1 MHRQTASVVSEAL
14 FYIEENL
21 DSRLNLQT
29 VASALHCS
37 KYHLHRSFSKAAGLT
52 IHDYVWRRQ
61 LTEAARLL
69 AFSKKPVIEIALM
82 SGYES
87 QQAFAGSFKAMY
99 KMTPGEYRAAGAFY
113 PLQLELRLTEG
124 PVRTDF
130 TKGDVRFA
138 ASADID
144 NWMGLVRLSVDGYP
158 CLREEEYLKNLYRHI
173 SRRQAFILESP
184 GKAAGIMAF
193 SADTGRIEF
202 WAIHPQY
209 RGLGMEQIFLR
220 RLAEELPRG
229 QEISLT
235 TYREGDKADTG
246 YRKEYLRLGF
256 TEKELLTEYGYPT
269 QRLVLLPNC
278 KEQEETANV

>member
-1 MHRQTASVVSEAL
+1 M
-14 FYIEENL
+14 
-21 DSRLNLQT
+21 
-29 VASALHCS
+29 
-37 KYHLHRSFSKAAGLT
+37 
-52 IHDYVWRRQ
+52 
-61 LTEAARLL
+61 
-69 AFSKKPVIEIALM
+69 IEIALM

-113 PLQLELRLTEG
+113 PLQLELRLTGG
-124 PVRTDF
+124 PIKTDF
-130 TKGDVRFA
+130 SKDDIRFA

-144 NWMGLVRLSVDGYP
+144 GWMELVRLSVDGYP

-173 SRRQAFILESP
+173 SERQAFILERADM
-184 GKAAGIMAF
+184 AAGIMAF

-209 RGLGMEQIFLR
+209 RGLGMEQIFLH

-256 TEKELLTEYGYPT
+256 SEKELLTEYGYPT
-269 QRLVLLPNC
+269 QRLVLLPNY
-278 KEQEETANV
+278 KEQGETANA